1 MNSPIDISQ
10 NKALLWLMAIAC
22 GLCAGANYYCQ
33 PLIGSIQTDFNIPQA
48 DVALTV
54 TIAQVSY
61 ALGLLL
67 IVPLGD
73 ILNKTKLIPSLMFG
87 AALGLGLCAVSSDI
101 YMLWFGTLLAGLFSV
116 AAQVLIPLATMAVK
130 PEKTGEVVGLL
141 MSGLLVGIL
150 LSTSIAGLLSYLVHW
165 KLIYAISAG
174 LMLMIAVVL
183 KTQLPYLPRYR
194 MSYGK
199 ILKSMFVLL
208 KEEPRLVFRAYT
220 GAFAFAAM
228 SILFSTIAI
237 LLSQSFAL
245 SDLIIGFVT
254 LVGVFGALSTKKIGQ
269 YADRG
274 YIKTISWIGLS
285 LMAVSWLL
293 LYMGQ
298 YQLMYYIIGF
308 SVINLGLAAI
318 HSSNQNVIFRL
329 RPDAKSRVNSI
340 YMTLYFIGG
349 ASGSALGIYAWH
361 HGGWAMSCLAGF
373 ILVCFSAF
381 FCGLDQLYQNKK
393 AKTIV

>member
-1 MNSPIDISQ
+1 MNTSLDISQ
-10 NKALLWLMAIAC
+10 NKPLLWLMAIAC

-33 PLIGSIQTDFNIPQA
+33 PLIGSIQADFNIPQA

-73 ILNKTKLIPSLMFG
+73 ILNKTKLIPGLMFG
-87 AALGLGLCAVSSDI
+87 AALGLGLCAVSNNI
-101 YMLWFGTLLAGLFSV
+101 YMLWLGTLLAGLFSV

-165 KLIYAISAG
+165 KLIYAVSAV

-194 MSYGK
+194 MSYFN

-245 SDLIIGFVT
+245 SDLVIGFVT

-274 YIKTISWIGLS
+274 YIKIISWLGLS
-285 LMAVSWLL
+285 FMAISWFL

-298 YQLMYYIIGF
+298 YQLISYIVGF
-308 SVINLGLAAI
+308 AVINLGLAAI

-361 HGGWAMSCLAGF
+361 HGGWAMSCLMGF
-373 ILVCFSAF
+373 VLVCCSAL
-381 FCGLDQLYQNKK
+381 FCGIDQFYQNKK
-393 AKTIV
+393 AKPIV

>member
-245 SDLIIGFVT
+245 SDLVIGFVT

-298 YQLMYYIIGF
+298 YQLMYYIVGF
-308 SVINLGLAAI
+308 AVINLGLAAI

>member
-1 MNSPIDISQ
+1 MDSPMDISQ
-10 NKALLWLMAIAC
+10 NKPLLWLMAFAC

-33 PLIGSIQTDFNIPQA
+33 PLIASIQQSFQVPHA

-73 ILNKTKLIPSLMFG
+73 ILNKTKFIPLLMFG
-87 AALGLGLCAVSSDI
+87 AAFGLALCALSNNI

-116 AAQVLIPLATMAVK
+116 AAQVLIPLATMLVK

-150 LSTSIAGLLSYLVHW
+150 LSTSIAGLLSELVHW
-165 KLIYAISAG
+165 KMIYSVSAV

-183 KTQLPYLPRYR
+183 KAYLPHVNSSN
-194 MSYGK
+194 MSYAS
-199 ILKSMFVLL
+199 ILQSMLILL

-228 SILFSTIAI
+228 SILFSTIAV
-237 LLSQSFAL
+237 LLSSSFNL
-245 SDLIIGFVT
+245 SDLAIGFVT
-254 LVGVFGALSTKKIGQ
+254 LAGVIGALSTKKVGQ
-269 YADRG
+269 FADRG
-274 YIKTISWIGLS
+274 YIRLLSWLGLG
-285 LMAVSWLL
+285 LMACSWYL
-293 LYMGQ
+293 LYLGQ
-298 YQLMYYIIGF
+298 TFLISYIFGF
-308 SVINLGLAAI
+308 AVINLGLAII

-329 RPDAKSRVNSI
+329 RADAKSRVNSI

-361 HGGWAMSCLAGF
+361 HGGWKMSCAVGL
-373 ILVCFSAF
+373 ILIACAAI
-381 FCGLDQLYQNKK
+381 CCLCDQLYQQKK
-393 AKTIV
+393 QVS